1 MNNGKKKCEILK
13 QIRHEIA
20 KANDIEFVTSQCTH
34 KGECLGTCPKCEEEV
49 RYLEQE
55 LNRKKKS
62 GARIAIAGIMGSIVA
77 ALPGC
82 GTRSANGG
90 DVPATNFQPN
100 QVTTVV
106 DEKKCPSPNASA
118 SDSTEELLLM
128 GEVPIEQ
135 PDSVLSINMQ
145 DANP

>member
-1 MNNGKKKCEILK
+1 MNNGKKKCKILK
-13 QIRHEIA
+13 QIRQEIA

-34 KGECLGTCPKCEEEV
+34 KGDCLGTCPKCEEEV

-55 LNRKKKS
+55 LSRKKKS
-62 GARIAIAGIMGSIVA
+62 GARIAVAGIMGSIVA

-90 DVPATNFQPN
+90 DVPDPNYHPN

-106 DEKKCPSPNASA
+106 KEKNCPSPGVAS
-118 SDSTEELLLM
+118 SDSTEEIVLM
-128 GEVPIEQ
+128 GEVPVEQ
-135 PDSVLSINMQ
+135 PDSVLNIKMQ
-145 DANP
+145 DSK